1 MTYNEAVSLKN
12 AVGDSYVHEGRVFK
26 PRVVP
31 SIQEEEFTFI
41 DLLKKKSV
49 SENEMIA
56 LSSNNLFKVV
66 GFCTEFYENL

>member
-31 SIQEEEFTFI
+31 AIQEEEVAFR
-41 DLLKKKSV
+41 DLLMKKPV
-49 SENEMIA
+49 SENEMIT

-66 GFCTEFYENL
+66 GFCSEFYKNI